1 MDTKTTE
8 RVTITSTPNSL
19 PAERVQTQTVTSRSS
34 MSDFFVS
41 KTNQII
47 FSIIGI
53 IDLLIALRIVFLLL
67 GANQVGIVSFIISIT
82 QIFVAPFAGI
92 FPSPSAD
99 SVYLDVA
106 AVIAIVMYLVLGLIL
121 GIIISLFSTKTE
133 EV

>member
-1 MDTKTTE
+1 MDTQRTE
-8 RVTITSTPNSL
+8 RVTLTSQL
-19 PAERVQTQTVTSRSS
+19 PASDGVVQRQTVTRQSS
-34 MSDFFVS
+34 LSDFFVS

-53 IDLLIALRIVFLLL
+53 LNLLIALRIVFLLL
-67 GANQVGIVSFIISIT
+67 GANQVGVVSFIISIT

-99 SVYLDVA
+99 ASYLDVSA
-106 AVIAIVMYLVLGLIL
+106 IIAIIMYFVFGVIL
-121 GIIISLFSTKTE
+121 SVIIKLFSTKPE